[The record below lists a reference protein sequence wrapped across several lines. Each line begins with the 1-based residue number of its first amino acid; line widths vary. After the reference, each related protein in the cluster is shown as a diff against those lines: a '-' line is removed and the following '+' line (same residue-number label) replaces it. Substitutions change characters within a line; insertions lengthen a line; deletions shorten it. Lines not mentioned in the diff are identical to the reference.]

1 MKNVLFLVVG
11 LSLLL
16 PSSVF
21 AGALYGTVRM
31 GQAPADSIEIK
42 VACPKFSRPGQPPP
56 PVATKAI
63 TDMRGSFSLRVETT
77 GRCEMQL
84 QRNNQVGAA
93 FEVFVSNNPLRF
105 DFEIDSAMN
114 RVR

>member
-1 MKNVLFLVVG
+1 MTAVQVV
-11 LSLLL
+11 SN
-16 PSSVF
+16 
-21 AGALYGTVRM
+21 
-31 GQAPADSIEIK
+31 
-42 VACPKFSRPGQPPP
+42 
-56 PVATKAI
+56 
-63 TDMRGSFSLRVETT
+63 SFSLRVETT